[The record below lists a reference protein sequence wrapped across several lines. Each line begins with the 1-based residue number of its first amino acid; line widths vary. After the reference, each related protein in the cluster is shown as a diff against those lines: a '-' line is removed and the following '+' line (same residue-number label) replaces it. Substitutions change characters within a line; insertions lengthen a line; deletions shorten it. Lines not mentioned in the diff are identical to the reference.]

1 VEIRNLSAATT
12 PVKEDSHL
20 VPLLVSYLFNVS
32 EISKREQV
40 TIKMADDNGAG
51 SAGSYITTTPLTDY
65 SGVPLN
71 N

>member
-1 VEIRNLSAATT
+1 MEIRNPTAATT
-12 PVKEDSHL
+12 PVKDDSHL
-20 VPLLVSYLFNVS
+20 APLLVSYLFNVS

-51 SAGSYITTTPLTDY
+51 SYITTTPLTDY